1 MAAADRGS
9 CARMLMPVN
18 PDDSIPSNGL
28 TGNLIFNFWR
38 YFDIFDMFVVY
49 NFFVSCVVDVFF

>member
-1 MAAADRGS
+1 
-9 CARMLMPVN
+9 MLMPVN
-18 PDDSIPSNGL
+18 LDDSIPSNGL